1 MFKLNIMSFQKG
13 YIQVYTGNG
22 KGKTTAA
29 LGLGIRAVGAGLKVA
44 MVQFMKGRRYSEI
57 DAIGMIPHFSV
68 YQHGRDEFVSKED
81 PERIDIDLAAEG
93 LKHAKELISAGKHD
107 LVILDEINV
116 ALDFKLIDLDEV
128 MVMLEE
134 KPEHVEIVLTG
145 RYAPAEVVQIA
156 DLVTEMREIKHSY
169 SKGVEARKGIEF

>member
-1 MFKLNIMSFQKG
+1 MTLKKG
-13 YIQVYTGNG
+13 YVQVYTGDG

-29 LGLGIRAVGAGLKVA
+29 IGLGIRAVGAGYKVA

-57 DAIGMIPHFSV
+57 DTLGMVPHFSV

-81 PERIDIDLAAEG
+81 PDRIDMDLAAEG
-93 LKHAKELISAGKHD
+93 LRHASELISAGKHD

-128 MVMLEE
+128 LEMIE
-134 KPEHVEIVLTG
+134 GRPDHVEVVLTG
-145 RYAPAEVVQIA
+145 RYAPAEIVQKA
-156 DLVTEMREIKHSY
+156 DLVTEMKEIKHFYHS
-169 SKGVEARKGIEF
+169 GVVARKGIEF